1 MTPPLTGAA
10 SRYLDDV
17 AAHLGTLPAA
27 ERRAALAD
35 LRDLLTEG
43 VNPDDLG
50 PAEDYAT
57 ALGARRDQEPS
68 ETLGRVLGMPVDVRG
83 TTDPHVRSRVF
94 DPSDPR
100 MVVPR
105 VLGAGWRLNYGA
117 VAVRLGLLRPD
128 DYDDEVLAHIPA
140 DVARLTRA
148 MPWIVAAKTAVW
160 ATVAWRTGREVPS
173 NWDLSGRVSG
183 WSDRRVVLPAL
194 VAIAA
199 GAAVWGSR
207 ATAPDDRLVR
217 QALATSAGSTTT
229 TIALLTAW
237 TAGRPDEPH
246 PAVAAAVLAPLATT
260 AAMLICPVRA
270 GLRALPP
277 ASATP
282 ANPAASATPAT
293 PSSPQDR
300 S

>member
-1 MTPPLTGAA
+1 MTPRLSDAA
-10 SRYLDDV
+10 TRYVDDV
-17 AAHLGTLPAA
+17 AAHLGSLPAA
-27 ERRAALAD
+27 ERRAALGD
-35 LRDLLTEG
+35 LRELLTEG
-43 VNPDDLG
+43 VDPEDLG
-50 PAEDYAT
+50 PAEDYAA
-57 ALGARRDQEPS
+57 ALGVRREQGTS
-68 ETLGRVLGMPVDVRG
+68 ETLGHVLGLPVDVRG

-100 MVVPR
+100 MFVPR

-117 VAVRLGLLRPD
+117 LAVRLGLLRPD
-128 DYDDEVLAHIPA
+128 DYDDELLAHIPPG
-140 DVARLTRA
+140 VARLTRA

-160 ATVAWRTGREVPS
+160 AAVAWRTGREVPS

-183 WSDRRVVLPAL
+183 WSDRRAVLPAL

-199 GAAVWGSR
+199 GSAAWASL
-207 ATAPDDRLVR
+207 AAAPDDRLVR

-237 TAGRPDEPH
+237 TSKRPDEPH

-277 ASATP
+277 AAT
-282 ANPAASATPAT
+282 TPT
-293 PSSPQDR
+293 TRTTRKDPS
-300 S
+300 

>member
-1 MTPPLTGAA
+1 M
-10 SRYLDDV
+10 
-17 AAHLGTLPAA
+17 PAA

-43 VNPDDLG
+43 VDPDDLG
-50 PAEDYAT
+50 PAEDYAA

-100 MVVPR
+100 MFVPR

-117 VAVRLGLLRPD
+117 LAVRLGLLRPD

-183 WSDRRVVLPAL
+183 WSDRRAVLPAL

-199 GAAVWGSR
+199 GSAAWASL
-207 ATAPDDRLVR
+207 AAAPDDRLVR
-217 QALATSAGSTTT
+217 QALATSAGSATT

-237 TAGRPDEPH
+237 TSKRPDEPH

-277 ASATP
+277 AAT
-282 ANPAASATPAT
+282 TPT
-293 PSSPQDR
+293 TRTTRKDPS
-300 S
+300 

>member
-1 MTPPLTGAA
+1 VTPRLSDAA
-10 SRYLDDV
+10 TRYVDDV
-17 AAHLGTLPAA
+17 AAHLGSLPAA
-27 ERRAALAD
+27 ERRAALGD
-35 LRDLLTEG
+35 LRELLTEG
-43 VNPDDLG
+43 VDPEDLG
-50 PAEDYAT
+50 PAEDYAA
-57 ALGARRDQEPS
+57 ALGVRREQGTS
-68 ETLGRVLGMPVDVRG
+68 ETLGHVLGLPVDVRG

-160 ATVAWRTGREVPS
+160 AAVAWRTGREVPS

-183 WSDRRVVLPAL
+183 WSDRRAVLPAL

-199 GAAVWGSR
+199 GSAAWASL
-207 ATAPDDRLVR
+207 AAAPDDRLVR

-237 TAGRPDEPH
+237 TSKRPDEPH

-277 ASATP
+277 AAT
-282 ANPAASATPAT
+282 TPT
-293 PSSPQDR
+293 TRTTRKDPS
-300 S
+300 

>member
-1 MTPPLTGAA
+1 VTPRLSDAA
-10 SRYLDDV
+10 TRYVDDV
-17 AAHLGTLPAA
+17 AAHLGSLPAA
-27 ERRAALAD
+27 ERRAALGD
-35 LRDLLTEG
+35 LRELLTEG
-43 VNPDDLG
+43 VDPEDLG
-50 PAEDYAT
+50 PAEDYAA
-57 ALGARRDQEPS
+57 ALGVRRDQGTS
-68 ETLGRVLGMPVDVRG
+68 ETLGHVLGLPVDVRG

-160 ATVAWRTGREVPS
+160 AAVAWRTGREVPS

-183 WSDRRVVLPAL
+183 WSDRRAVLPAL

-199 GAAVWGSR
+199 GSAAWASL
-207 ATAPDDRLVR
+207 AAAPDDRLVR

-237 TAGRPDEPH
+237 TSKRPDEPH

-277 ASATP
+277 AAT
-282 ANPAASATPAT
+282 TPT
-293 PSSPQDR
+293 TRTTRKDPS
-300 S
+300 

>member
-1 MTPPLTGAA
+1 MTPRLSDAA
-10 SRYLDDV
+10 TRYVDDV
-17 AAHLGTLPAA
+17 AAHLGSLPAA
-27 ERRAALAD
+27 ERRAALGD
-35 LRDLLTEG
+35 LRELLTEG
-43 VNPDDLG
+43 VDPEDLG
-50 PAEDYAT
+50 PAEDYAA
-57 ALGARRDQEPS
+57 ALGVRREQGTS
-68 ETLGRVLGMPVDVRG
+68 ETLGHVLGLPVDVRG

-100 MVVPR
+100 MFVPR

-117 VAVRLGLLRPD
+117 LAVRLGLLRPD

-183 WSDRRVVLPAL
+183 WSDRRAVLPAL

-199 GAAVWGSR
+199 GSAAWASL
-207 ATAPDDRLVR
+207 AAAPDDRLVR

-277 ASATP
+277 AAT
-282 ANPAASATPAT
+282 TPT
-293 PSSPQDR
+293 TRTTRKDPS
-300 S
+300 

>member
-1 MTPPLTGAA
+1 MTPRLSDAA
-10 SRYLDDV
+10 TRYVDDV
-17 AAHLGTLPAA
+17 AAHLGSLPAA
-27 ERRAALAD
+27 ERRAALGD
-35 LRDLLTEG
+35 LRELLTEG
-43 VNPDDLG
+43 VDPEDLG
-50 PAEDYAT
+50 PAEDYAA
-57 ALGARRDQEPS
+57 ALGVRREQGTS
-68 ETLGRVLGMPVDVRG
+68 ETLGHVLGLPVDVRG

-100 MVVPR
+100 MFVPR

-117 VAVRLGLLRPD
+117 LAVRLGLLRPD
-128 DYDDEVLAHIPA
+128 DYDDEVLAHIPPG
-140 DVARLTRA
+140 VARLTRA
-148 MPWIVAAKTAVW
+148 MPWIMAAKTAVW
-160 ATVAWRTGREVPS
+160 AAVAWRTGREVPS

-183 WSDRRVVLPAL
+183 WSDRRAVLPAL

-199 GAAVWGSR
+199 GSAAWASL
-207 ATAPDDRLVR
+207 AAAPDDRLVR

-237 TAGRPDEPH
+237 TSKRPDEPH

-277 ASATP
+277 AAT
-282 ANPAASATPAT
+282 TPT
-293 PSSPQDR
+293 TRTTRKDPS
-300 S
+300 

>member
-1 MTPPLTGAA
+1 MTPRLSDAA
-10 SRYLDDV
+10 TRYVDDV
-17 AAHLGTLPAA
+17 AAHLGSLPAA
-27 ERRAALAD
+27 ERRAALGD
-35 LRDLLTEG
+35 LRELLTEG
-43 VNPDDLG
+43 VDPEDLG
-50 PAEDYAT
+50 PAEDYAA
-57 ALGARRDQEPS
+57 ALGVRREQGTS
-68 ETLGRVLGMPVDVRG
+68 ETLGHVLGLPVDVRG

-160 ATVAWRTGREVPS
+160 AAVAWRTGREVPS

-183 WSDRRVVLPAL
+183 WSDRRAVLPAL

-199 GAAVWGSR
+199 GSAAWASL
-207 ATAPDDRLVR
+207 AAAPDDRLVR

-237 TAGRPDEPH
+237 TSKRPDEPH

-277 ASATP
+277 AAT
-282 ANPAASATPAT
+282 TPT
-293 PSSPQDR
+293 TRTTRKDPS
-300 S
+300 

>member
-1 MTPPLTGAA
+1 MTPRLSDAA
-10 SRYLDDV
+10 TRYVDDV
-17 AAHLGTLPAA
+17 AAHLGSLPAA
-27 ERRAALAD
+27 ERRAALGD
-35 LRDLLTEG
+35 LRELLTEG
-43 VNPDDLG
+43 VDPEDLG
-50 PAEDYAT
+50 PAEDYAA
-57 ALGARRDQEPS
+57 ALGVRREQGTS
-68 ETLGRVLGMPVDVRG
+68 ETLGHVLGLPVDVRG

-100 MVVPR
+100 MFVPR

-117 VAVRLGLLRPD
+117 LAVRLGLLRPD
-128 DYDDEVLAHIPA
+128 DYDDEVLAHIPPG
-140 DVARLTRA
+140 VARLTRA

-160 ATVAWRTGREVPS
+160 AAVAWRTGREVPS

-183 WSDRRVVLPAL
+183 WSDRRAVLPAL

-199 GAAVWGSR
+199 GSAAWASL
-207 ATAPDDRLVR
+207 AAAPDDRLVR

-237 TAGRPDEPH
+237 TSKRPDEPH

-277 ASATP
+277 AAT
-282 ANPAASATPAT
+282 TPT
-293 PSSPQDR
+293 TRTTRKDPS
-300 S
+300 